1 MEQTTRGTFR
11 VLESTRGDDEWLLL
25 DVESGDP
32 TYVPATGYEGEL
44 AETAA
49 SLEPGNRVE
58 ADLGWTDG
66 RARFVALAVVT
77 ATRFHFVRTTE
88 PLFEAA
94 QRCWRDAV
102 EHGEGMNS
110 RVTYGTDGEPNGV
123 VYTFAE
129 QPGQRDLF
137 EEFRDG
143 GKPLEPL
150 LVRAAGG
157 RDALDGDGEGDADER
172 DAPADTDH
180 PDPPFE
186 TFVLVHPEHPF
197 VTVYIVFDPAGF
209 LAETVRD
216 TYLEDIDTGSGSGGL
231 ADRL

>member
-11 VLESTRGDDEWLLL
+11 ALASTREADEWLLV

-32 TYVPATGYEGEL
+32 TYVPGSGYEGDL
-44 AETAA
+44 AEAVA
-49 SLEPGNRVE
+49 DLEPGNRVE
-58 ADLGWTDG
+58 ATLAWDDG
-66 RARFVALAVVT
+66 EARFADLAVQ
-77 ATRFHFVRTTE
+77 TRTRVRFVRTTE

-94 QRCWRDAV
+94 TRCWNDAV
-102 EHGEGMNS
+102 EQGSGMNS
-110 RVTYGTDGEPNGV
+110 RVTVGTDGEPNGV

-129 QPGQRDLF
+129 QAGSRDLF

-143 GKPLEPL
+143 VKPLEPL

-157 RDALDGDGEGDADER
+157 REEVAERGGEEGDGAE
-172 DAPADTDH
+172 
-180 PDPPFE
+180 PPFE
-186 TFVLVHPEHPF
+186 TFVVAHPDHPF
-197 VTVYIVFDPAGF
+197 VTVYIVLDPEGF

-216 TYLEDIDTGSGSGGL
+216 TYLAGSDADEPGGL